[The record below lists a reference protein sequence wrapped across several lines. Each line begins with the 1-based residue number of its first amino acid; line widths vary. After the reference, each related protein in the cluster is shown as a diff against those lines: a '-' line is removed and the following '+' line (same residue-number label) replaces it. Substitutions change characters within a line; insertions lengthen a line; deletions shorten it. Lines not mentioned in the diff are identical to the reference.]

1 MSPETASLFNILAD
15 SREINSYYLNIEG
28 VSDTSSITSLKSG
41 DAPLFI
47 DSDDSVKDPDYC
59 AFENYG
65 SSGDSSNNSISLI
78 TGTAHAEINQT
89 DHRINEIANCQIELI
104 NLGPLNAQQENMH
117 DDSEMA
123 FVLESDNGNGN
134 NDSLRVIQPT
144 GRPKRGRKPK
154 YGGISREERKKRKY
168 TNLSYVN
175 SKKKIVSP
183 KEFID
188 YECNCL
194 KKCHENISVEKR
206 LAQFKKFYSLGSYNA
221 QNMFLTALINEQPV
235 KRHYVATDNKT
246 QVSKKKSYS
255 RQYFLDGVSVCRD
268 MFVKTLQTSAK
279 RINTSLCKMRS
290 DSCITDNRG
299 LHGGFNRT
307 PPESEEFVINLI
319 KKLPTYISHYRRQET
334 EGAKFLR
341 PDMTLSKIYELYSNE
356 AKSTDIKLLSAAKV
370 NKLFYTKFNLRTKPL
385 KKDTCNKCDF
395 FESQILVLS
404 EENRGDIILKR
415 AAHQEMAKTL
425 QNQLRTDMELAKNN
439 PTVETLTFDLQKT
452 LPLPRI
458 PTNIVFYK
466 RQLWVYNLGIH
477 TGSKD
482 EAHCNVWVEGEAG
495 RGAQEVGSCLI
506 KHITERLDDNVKFLI
521 LWSDSCGGQNRNIKL
536 ILMLKAMLN
545 EHPSLDQ
552 INIKFLESGHSFLP
566 NDTDFGKIECAL
578 KRQQRLYTPD
588 DYIHVMKTCKKT
600 NPMHVHR
607 MKNEDFLSSLKL
619 EKNIINRKKTVD
631 GEKVSWLH
639 TKEIMI
645 KKDEMF
651 KIYMKTD
658 LNEEF
663 KVVDIKKNV
672 RGRQYFITKAL
683 MAPLWPTGK
692 PVPDAK
698 LKDLKSMLHLIPQD
712 SHDFYV
718 KLTGNEDTEDDIDG
732 FSGQPDFEL
741 ETDLD

>member
-1 MSPETASLFNILAD
+1 M
-15 SREINSYYLNIEG
+15 
-28 VSDTSSITSLKSG
+28 
-41 DAPLFI
+41 
-47 DSDDSVKDPDYC
+47 
-59 AFENYG
+59 
-65 SSGDSSNNSISLI
+65 
-78 TGTAHAEINQT
+78 
-89 DHRINEIANCQIELI
+89 
-104 NLGPLNAQQENMH
+104 
-117 DDSEMA
+117 
-123 FVLESDNGNGN
+123 
-134 NDSLRVIQPT
+134 
-144 GRPKRGRKPK
+144 
-154 YGGISREERKKRKY
+154 
-168 TNLSYVN
+168 
-175 SKKKIVSP
+175 
-183 KEFID
+183 
-188 YECNCL
+188 
-194 KKCHENISVEKR
+194 
-206 LAQFKKFYSLGSYNA
+206 
-221 QNMFLTALINEQPV
+221 
-235 KRHYVATDNKT
+235 
-246 QVSKKKSYS
+246 
-255 RQYFLDGVSVCRD
+255 
-268 MFVKTLQTSAK
+268 
-279 RINTSLCKMRS
+279 
-290 DSCITDNRG
+290 
-299 LHGGFNRT
+299 
-307 PPESEEFVINLI
+307 
-319 KKLPTYISHYRRQET
+319 
-334 EGAKFLR
+334 
-341 PDMTLSKIYELYSNE
+341 
-356 AKSTDIKLLSAAKV
+356 AKS
-370 NKLFYTKFNLRTKPL
+370 
-385 KKDTCNKCDF
+385 
-395 FESQILVLS
+395 
-404 EENRGDIILKR
+404 
-415 AAHQEMAKTL
+415 L

-683 MAPLWPTGK
+683 MEPLWPTGK

>member
-1 MSPETASLFNILAD
+1 MSPETASLFHILAD
-15 SREINSYYLNIEG
+15 SMDNNYLNTDTEG
-28 VSDTSSITSLKSG
+28 VFDTPTVASLRSG
-41 DAPLFI
+41 EAPLFLE
-47 DSDDSVKDPDYC
+47 SDDSVRDPDYC
-59 AFENYG
+59 ANTSY
-65 SSGDSSNNSISLI
+65 SSSDDSSNGSISLI
-78 TGTAHAEINQT
+78 SGTTHTESNQ
-89 DHRINEIANCQIELI
+89 IPNEMNEIATYE
-104 NLGPLNAQQENMH
+104 PEP
-117 DDSEMA
+117 ET
-123 FVLESDNGNGN
+123 ESFTIPE
-134 NDSLRVIQPT
+134 IQPM
-144 GRPKRGRKPK
+144 GRPKKGRKPK
-154 YGGISREERKKRKY
+154 YGGLSREERKKRKY

-175 SKKKIVSP
+175 SRKKTVSP
-183 KEFID
+183 KKFID
-188 YECNCL
+188 FQCSCQ
-194 KKCHENISVEKR
+194 KKCHEIVSVEKR

-221 QNMFLTALINEQPV
+221 QNMFLTALIKEQP
-235 KRHYVATDNKT
+235 
-246 QVSKKKSYS
+246 VSKKKSYS

-290 DSCITDNRG
+290 GSSITDNRG
-299 LHGGFNRT
+299 VHGGCNRAS
-307 PPESEEFVINLI
+307 PESEEFLINLI
-319 KKLPTYISHYRRQET
+319 KRLPTYVSHYRREKT

-341 PDMTLSKIYELYSNE
+341 ADMTLSKIYELYSDE
-356 AKSTDIKLLSAAKV
+356 VKTAGVRKLSAAKV
-370 NKLFYTKFNLRTKPL
+370 NKLFLTKFNLRTKPL

-395 FESQILVLS
+395 FESQIHVVS
-404 EENRGDIILKR
+404 EPNRADIEQKR
-415 AAHQEMAKTL
+415 AAHQEIAKSL
-425 QNQLRTDMELAKNN
+425 QNQLRTDMKLAKDD

-477 TGSKD
+477 NGSKD

-506 KHITERLDDNVKFLI
+506 KHITERLDSNVKCLI

-545 EHPSLDQ
+545 EHPTLDQ
-552 INIKFLESGHSFLP
+552 INLKFLESGHSFLP

-588 DYIHVMKTCKKT
+588 DYIQVMKTCKKT
-600 NPMHVHR
+600 NPMQVHR
-607 MKNEDFLSSLKL
+607 MHNENFLSSLKL
-619 EKNIINRKKTVD
+619 EKNIVNRKKTID

-651 KIYMKTD
+651 KIYMKSNLNGDFKIVD
-658 LNEEF
+658 L
-663 KVVDIKKNV
+663 KKNV
-672 RGRQYFITKAL
+672 RGRQYFITKAE
-683 MAPLWPTGK
+683 MKPLWPTGK

-698 LKDLKSMLHLIPQD
+698 LRDLKSMLHLIPQD

-718 KLTGNEDTEDDIDG
+718 KLVGNDDIEDDLEG
-732 FSGQPDFEL
+732 FSGQPDFDVES
-741 ETDLD
+741 DLD

>member
-1 MSPETASLFNILAD
+1 
-15 SREINSYYLNIEG
+15 
-28 VSDTSSITSLKSG
+28 
-41 DAPLFI
+41 
-47 DSDDSVKDPDYC
+47 
-59 AFENYG
+59 
-65 SSGDSSNNSISLI
+65 
-78 TGTAHAEINQT
+78 
-89 DHRINEIANCQIELI
+89 
-104 NLGPLNAQQENMH
+104 
-117 DDSEMA
+117 
-123 FVLESDNGNGN
+123 
-134 NDSLRVIQPT
+134 
-144 GRPKRGRKPK
+144 
-154 YGGISREERKKRKY
+154 
-168 TNLSYVN
+168 
-175 SKKKIVSP
+175 
-183 KEFID
+183 
-188 YECNCL
+188 
-194 KKCHENISVEKR
+194 
-206 LAQFKKFYSLGSYNA
+206 
-221 QNMFLTALINEQPV
+221 
-235 KRHYVATDNKT
+235 
-246 QVSKKKSYS
+246 
-255 RQYFLDGVSVCRD
+255 
-268 MFVKTLQTSAK
+268 
-279 RINTSLCKMRS
+279 
-290 DSCITDNRG
+290 
-299 LHGGFNRT
+299 
-307 PPESEEFVINLI
+307 
-319 KKLPTYISHYRRQET
+319 
-334 EGAKFLR
+334 
-341 PDMTLSKIYELYSNE
+341 MTLSKIYELYSNE

-404 EENRGDIILKR
+404 EENR
-415 AAHQEMAKTL
+415 
-425 QNQLRTDMELAKNN
+425 
-439 PTVETLTFDLQKT
+439 
-452 LPLPRI
+452 
-458 PTNIVFYK
+458 
-466 RQLWVYNLGIH
+466 GIH

-698 LKDLKSMLHLIPQD
+698 LKDLKVCYTLFRKTHMI
-712 SHDFYV
+712 FM
-718 KLTGNEDTEDDIDG
+718 
-732 FSGQPDFEL
+732 
-741 ETDLD
+741 